1 MKSIAQKGI
10 VILLLALATINTAQA
25 QTQILNMPDH
35 DSKWYYF
42 GLTFGFNFSTF
53 RISQTKSFAQ
63 TDTFT
68 KVQPLWGPGFNL
80 GIMGNLRL
88 SKFVDLR
95 FIPALVFAE
104 KRLETQQQ
112 LGTIQDT
119 IRSVESIYME
129 LPLQFKFKSD
139 RIDNFRF
146 YGLIGGKFD
155 YDLAAN
161 ARSRSNDEW
170 LRVNPIDLGAEL
182 GVGFEFYYPSFIF
195 SPEIKISQGFL
206 NEHFNDAGIPLS
218 NTIGKITTRMVVI
231 SIHLE
236 G

>member
-1 MKSIAQKGI
+1 MRSIIKRGLGI
-10 VILLLALATINTAQA
+10 VLFSLTAINIAQA
-25 QTQILNMPDH
+25 QDKIINMSDH
-35 DSKWYYF
+35 DSKTYYF

-53 RISQTKSFAQ
+53 RLSQTKSFAQ
-63 TDTFT
+63 HDTFT
-68 KVQPLWGPGFNL
+68 KVQPIWGPGFNL

-104 KRLETQQQ
+104 KSIATTQTVPQ
-112 LGTIQDT
+112 LDT
-119 IRSVESIYME
+119 VRSIESIYME

-139 RIDNFRF
+139 RINNFRF

-161 ARSRSNDEW
+161 ERSRRNDEW
-170 LRVNPIDLGAEL
+170 IRVRPIDLGAEI
-182 GVGFEFYYPSFIF
+182 GMGFEFYYPNFIF

-206 NEHFNDAGIPLS
+206 NEHFNDASIPLS
-218 NTIGKITTRMVVI
+218 NTIGKMTTRMIVI